1 MYCSFITEID
11 FSAGVTS
18 SISLVLL
25 DPNQDW
31 GGAKRS
37 SLTAFS
43 PETSI

>member
-1 MYCSFITEID
+1 MYYSFSTEID
-11 FSAGVTS
+11 FSAGATS

-25 DPNQDW
+25 DPIQDG

-37 SLTAFS
+37 FLTVFS